1 MEPEGRYTVIGL
13 LVLLLAATAVAA
25 LVWLTGY
32 TRASQSTYTIYF
44 ERQSLRG
51 LQVGGDVNIRGLKV
65 GQVLGYEISPANVNR
80 VKVMVRLDSSTPI
93 AENTSAVIGRNLVT
107 GVARVDLETP
117 NPPGPQ
123 LAGILKGET
132 FPVIDEGASEIDVI
146 TDGFN
151 RIAVTGEAALRNLN
165 SLLTDDNL
173 RAFNETMD
181 ATRDLMT
188 GLSGRLETID
198 VIGRDLQAT
207 TASLQLASTRITTS
221 IERTSRVLANSI
233 EPLAGSTSAT
243 LAEMRALLTTT
254 RATLADLGKAV
265 NGLERASTQA
275 IGKAADAADIGLLE
289 FRATARELRSGIE
302 NLSRTL
308 DQLQDP
314 RAALLGPAERQL
326 GPGERR
332 Q

>member
-1 MEPEGRYTVIGL
+1 MEPEGRYTIIGL

-32 TRASQSTYTIYF
+32 TRAGQSTYTIYF

-80 VKVMVRLDSSTPI
+80 VKVAIRLSSSTPI

-117 NPPGPQ
+117 NPPGPR
-123 LAGILKGET
+123 LAEIPKGET

-146 TDGFN
+146 TDAFN

-188 GLSGRLETID
+188 GLSGRLTAIDTI
-198 VIGRDLQAT
+198 GSDLKAT
-207 TASLQLASTRITTS
+207 TASLQLASARISTS
-221 IERTSRVLANSI
+221 IERSSSVLANSV
-233 EPLAGSTSAT
+233 EPLADSSAKT
-243 LAEMRALLTTT
+243 LAELRTLLATT
-254 RATLADLGKAV
+254 RVTIADLGKTV
-265 NGLERASTQA
+265 NGLERASTRA
-275 IGKAADAADIGLLE
+275 VGKAADAADIGLME

-314 RAALLGPAERQL
+314 RSALLGPAERQL